1 MSASKP
7 ATARVG
13 LPAELQEFLRENI
26 NSMTEEELR
35 EYNKVLDKRAKSS
48 KSRSDEQPAARKRA

>member
-1 MSASKP
+1 
-7 ATARVG
+7 
-13 LPAELQEFLRENI
+13 
-26 NSMTEEELR
+26 MTEEELR